1 MKKQI
6 QQFEGQELNQ
16 EKTSQKIRRDE
27 EELAKIEVKAES
39 YESKYQKALKTLNS
53 MKAIVENTFTALE
66 CHKNVP
72 PELLG
77 AHGVTESNIMSY
89 IGAIEQRRDEIF
101 QACREYVDRKRESG
115 EPLDIDPTILE
126 VGESFARKDAQE
138 PAPDKITVKDIEEQY
153 SKIPQNEFEIDAD
166 IPSLNE
172 MSTRLEHY
180 LRREAPDS
188 NPPGKNK
195 PTL

>member
-1 MKKQI
+1 MRKQI

-53 MKAIVENTFTALE
+53 IKAIVENTFTTLE
-66 CHKNVP
+66 CHKNVS

-77 AHGVTESNIMSY
+77 AHGVTESNIMAY

-101 QACREYVDRKRESG
+101 QACREYVHRKHKAG
-115 EPLDIDPTILE
+115 EPLEVEPVVVE
-126 VGESFARKDAQE
+126 VGESFARKEAQE
-138 PAPDKITVKDIEEQY
+138 KAPDKITAKDIEDQY
-153 SKIPQNEFEIDAD
+153 TKIPQNEFELDAD

-172 MSTRLEHY
+172 MSKRLEHY
-180 LRREAPDS
+180 LRRDVPDS
-188 NPPGKNK
+188 NPPGKSK
-195 PTL
+195 LPL